1 MPITSPEPSLER
13 EEKRSTHIWVHA
25 DANQHMTD
33 GIGAQ
38 DRWQG
43 SGWMKIQM
51 MHGRVERFIRWLIW
65 AGEICRADL
74 ATVVEE
80 EAQVDGNI
88 EVAAEDVG
96 LDGSAETDCGVK
108 VDEPLQQRAA
118 LVVPQAR
125 DVELEEVQHIGAHL

>member
-1 MPITSPEPSLER
+1 
-13 EEKRSTHIWVHA
+13 
-25 DANQHMTD
+25 
-33 GIGAQ
+33 
-38 DRWQG
+38 
-43 SGWMKIQM
+43 M

-88 EVAAEDVG
+88 EVDAEDVG